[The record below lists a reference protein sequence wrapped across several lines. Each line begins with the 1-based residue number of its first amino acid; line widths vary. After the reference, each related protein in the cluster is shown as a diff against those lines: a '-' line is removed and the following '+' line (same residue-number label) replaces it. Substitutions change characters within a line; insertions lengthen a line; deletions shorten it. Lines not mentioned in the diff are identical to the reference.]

1 MTESAT
7 APYKSTMVMRND
19 PGELGKLTQWI
30 IEACAAAHIPEKM
43 SFAVQLCLDEAVANI
58 LQHPVQDAAQNAAQH
73 PAQHAAQHAA
83 GTARA
88 STISASLERGDAG
101 VWLDIEDDGEAFDP
115 TAAAPRAPAPT
126 LELLPVGGLGIHLMR
141 QYSSRMEYSRS
152 GGRNRLRLTF
162 AGP

>member
-7 APYKSTMVMRND
+7 APYKSTMVMRSD
-19 PGELGKLTQWI
+19 PGEVAKLTRWI

-162 AGP
+162 TAR

>member
-7 APYKSTMVMRND
+7 APFKSTLVMRND
-19 PGELGKLTQWI
+19 PGEAGKLTQWI
-30 IEACAAAHIPEKM
+30 IEACAAAHISEKM

-58 LQHPVQDAAQNAAQH
+58 M
-73 PAQHAAQHAA
+73 QHAAQHAA
-83 GTARA
+83 QHTAQHPAGTARA
-88 STISASLERGDAG
+88 SSISASLERSDAG

-115 TAAAPRAPAPT
+115 TAVALRAPALT

-162 AGP
+162 TAR

>member
-7 APYKSTMVMRND
+7 APYKSTMVMRSD
-19 PGELGKLTQWI
+19 PGEVAKLTRWI

-115 TAAAPRAPAPT
+115 TAVAPRTSAPT

-141 QYSSRMEYSRS
+141 EYSSRMEYSRS

-162 AGP
+162 AAP

>member
-30 IEACAAAHIPEKM
+30 IEACAAAHIPEKT
-43 SFAVQLCLDEAVANI
+43 SFAVQLCLDEAVTNI
-58 LQHPVQDAAQNAAQH
+58 L
-73 PAQHAAQHAA
+73 QHAAQHAEQQ
-83 GTARA
+83 GEGGARA
-88 STISASLERGDAG
+88 SAISASLERGDAG
-101 VWLDIEDDGEAFDP
+101 VWLGIEDDGEAFDP
-115 TAAAPRAPAPT
+115 TAVAPRTSART

-162 AGP
+162 AAP

>member
-19 PGELGKLTQWI
+19 PSEVGKLTQWI
-30 IEACAAAHIPEKM
+30 IEACAAARLPEKT

-58 LQHPVQDAAQNAAQH
+58 LQHAAQDAAQHVAQ
-73 PAQHAAQHAA
+73 PAA
-83 GTARA
+83 GGARA
-88 STISASLERGDAG
+88 SAISASLERGDAG
-101 VWLDIEDDGEAFDP
+101 VWLDIEDDGDAFDP
-115 TAAAPRAPAPT
+115 TAVAPRTPART
-126 LELLPVGGLGIHLMR
+126 LELLPVGGLGIHFMR

-162 AGP
+162 FTAP

>member
-30 IEACAAAHIPEKM
+30 IEACAAAHIPEKT

-58 LQHPVQDAAQNAAQH
+58 LQQAEQH
-73 PAQHAAQHAA
+73 REQQ
-83 GTARA
+83 GEGGARA
-88 STISASLERGDAG
+88 SAISASLERGDAG

-115 TAAAPRAPAPT
+115 TVVAPPAPAPT

-141 QYSSRMEYSRS
+141 QYSSCMEYSRS

-162 AGP
+162 AAR